1 MAELSA
7 EPLLWEEQSVSSG
20 YTKKRYSANVGMY
33 SYVVDLYD
41 YGNGKPKWRA
51 RFGKYTLSEDLYQGG
66 SKKKA
71 LAASEAHHLARTRR
85 LAWERYMAEND
96 PPSNGEAL

>member
-1 MAELSA
+1 MSA
-7 EPLLWEEQSVSSG
+7 EPLQWEEQSVSSW
-20 YTKKRYSANVGMY
+20 YTKKRYTANVGMY

-41 YGNGKPKWRA
+41 YGDEKAKWRA

-66 SKKKA
+66 SKKGA
-71 LAASEAHHLARTRR
+71 LTAAEAHHTARSRR

-96 PPSNGEAL
+96 PPEVSDAN